1 MYIII
6 SENRLDFEDW
16 YNMFRPIYIGLPKQ
30 REATILGLIGI
41 CTTFL
46 SCCTFLLISHTMV
59 CGELKVTATI
69 KIKQD
74 KSVVIHVFGFES
86 RVVAFWSSRGKQG
99 AFNRGMLK

>member
-1 MYIII
+1 MKTGFV
-6 SENRLDFEDW
+6 LEDW
-16 YNMFRPIYIGLPKQ
+16 CMFIPIYIGLPKQ
-30 REATILGLIGI
+30 REATKLGLVGT

-59 CGELKVTATI
+59 FGEVKVMVTI

-86 RVVAFWSSRGKQG
+86 RVVAFWSSRGKRG